1 MTSSISRRDFLKLSG
16 VGLGALTLNTAF
28 APAARLL
35 MPPPQ
40 FPDAP
45 RLGRIFGK
53 TEVRSAPSWDAPI
66 TETLYDDAVVPW
78 LRETAAKTL
87 DFNQI
92 NQRWVEIPQGY
103 VFAHYI
109 QPVRNEPNTPLTAM
123 PEGQAGFWAE
133 VTVPYVDFSIANPP
147 ARSFFLRNLIEK
159 KLPTRFYY
167 SQVLWVDQIQPA
179 DDGRILYRL
188 TERYGNPGDIFW
200 ADARAFRPITE
211 ADLAPISPDVDPND
225 KRIVVNLTY
234 QTLTCYEGKQEVY
247 FCRTSTGV
255 ADKSTP
261 VGTLHTWRK
270 LVSVRMASGTGAS
283 GWDTPGVSWT
293 TLVKGDG
300 VAIHSTFWHNN
311 YGQKRSH
318 GCINVTPEDARW
330 VFRWTTPYAPLDTG
344 DITVQWPNH
353 GTIVQVEERLF

>member
-1 MTSSISRRDFLKLSG
+1 MSLSISRRDFLKLTG

-28 APAARLL
+28 APFQRFFLPL
-35 MPPPQ
+35 PQ
-40 FPDAP
+40 FPDYP

-53 TEVRSAPSWDAPI
+53 TEVRAAPRWDAPVV
-66 TETLYDDAVVPW
+66 ETLYDDAVVPW
-78 LRETAAKTL
+78 LRETAAQVL
-87 DFNQI
+87 DFNLV

-103 VFAHYI
+103 VFAHAM

-123 PEGQAGFWAE
+123 PAGQSGFWAE
-133 VTVPYVDFSIANPP
+133 VTVPYVDFTLANPP
-147 ARSFFLRNLIEK
+147 ARSFFLRDLIER

-179 DDGRILYRL
+179 EDGRILYRL

-200 ADARAFRPITE
+200 ADARAFRPLTE
-211 ADLAPISPDVDPND
+211 ADLAPINPDVDPND
-225 KRIVVNLTY
+225 KHILVNLTY
-234 QTLTCYEGKQEVY
+234 QTLTCYEGNQEVY

-255 ADKSTP
+255 ADRSTP

-270 LVSVRMASGTGAS
+270 LISVRMASGTGAS
-283 GWDTPGVSWT
+283 GWDTPGVTWT
-293 TLVKGDG
+293 TLIQGEG

-318 GCINVTPEDARW
+318 GCINVCPDDARW
-330 VFRWTTPYAPLDTG
+330 IFRWTTPSVSLDAG
-344 DITVQWPNH
+344 DVTVQWPNH
-353 GTIVQVEERLF
+353 GTVVKVEERLF